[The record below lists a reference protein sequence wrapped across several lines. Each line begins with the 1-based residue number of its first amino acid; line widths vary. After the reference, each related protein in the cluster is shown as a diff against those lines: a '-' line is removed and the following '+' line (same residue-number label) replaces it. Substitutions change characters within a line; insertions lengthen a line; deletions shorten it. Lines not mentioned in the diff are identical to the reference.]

1 MKKNA
6 VPNAAAAQPSVA
18 RASGLSAPGM
28 PSLTA
33 SSSRYGKARAVATS
47 ISGT

>member
-1 MKKNA
+1 MKKKA
-6 VPNAAAAQPSVA
+6 VPNAATTQPSVA

-33 SSSRYGKARAVATS
+33 SSNRYGKARAVATS
-47 ISGT
+47 IKGR